1 MRLFVLVLLAACH
14 SSAAPRPVVAS
25 TQPKASE
32 QPIALT
38 YTGVAGWQIES
49 AGKTILVDPYF
60 SRPNLDGLIESD
72 PLAVTARAPKRADL
86 IVVGHSHVDHLLD
99 TPAVAIATGAQVMG
113 SASTIAVASAK
124 GVAANKLIPIG
135 GGEDYQFDGFSVRVI
150 PSLHSALDDKHF
162 AQGAPITVI
171 PPLRFDDYADGGTF
185 NYLVR
190 VGGHEVF
197 VTSTANFIERELVG
211 LNPDIAI
218 IATGLR
224 EEVFDYT
231 CRLMRLLDYPE
242 AVYATHFDNWRSAP
256 VDEPLS
262 EDLAAFVR
270 EVRSCSPRTNVI
282 VPKHFERMER

>member
-1 MRLFVLVLLAACH
+1 MRRLVLCALVGCH
-14 SSAAPRPVVAS
+14 PSPGPAV
-25 TQPKASE
+25 PKA

-49 AGKTILVDPYF
+49 AGKTVLVDPYF
-60 SRPNLDGLIESD
+60 SRPDLDGVLESD
-72 PLAVTARAPKRADL
+72 PAAVAARAPKRADL

-99 TPAVAIATGAQVMG
+99 TPAVALATGAQVMG
-113 SASTIAVASAK
+113 SASTIAVANAK
-124 GVAANKLIPIG
+124 NVPAEKLIPIR

-171 PPLRFDDYADGGTF
+171 PPQRFDDYTDGGTF
-185 NYLVR
+185 NYLLR

-218 IATGLR
+218 LATGLR
-224 EEVFDYT
+224 EEVTDYT

-242 AVYATHFDNWRSAP
+242 VVYATHFDNWRAPP

-270 EVRSCSPRTNVI
+270 EVRSCSPRTNVV
-282 VPKHFERMER
+282 VPSHFVRMTH

>member
-1 MRLFVLVLLAACH
+1 MRRLLLCLLAACH
-14 SSAAPRPVVAS
+14 AAPAATRDD
-25 TQPKASE
+25 Q

-60 SRPNLDGLIESD
+60 SRPTLSGVMESD
-72 PLAVTARAPKRADL
+72 PTAVAAHAPKRADL

-124 GVAANKLIPIG
+124 NVPTDKLVPIR

-171 PPLRFDDYADGGTF
+171 PPMRFEDYTDGGTF
-185 NYLVR
+185 DYLVR

-197 VTSTANFIERELVG
+197 VSSTANFIERELVG
-211 LNPDIAI
+211 VHPDIAI

-224 EEVFDYT
+224 GEVTDYT
-231 CRLMRLLDYPE
+231 CRLMRLLGNPPVVYP
-242 AVYATHFDNWRSAP
+242 THFDDWKSP
-256 VDEPLS
+256 PKDEPLDD
-262 EDLAAFVR
+262 DLSAFIR
-270 EVRSCSPRTNVI
+270 EVHACSARTQVI
-282 VPKHFERMER
+282 VPKHFERMVR